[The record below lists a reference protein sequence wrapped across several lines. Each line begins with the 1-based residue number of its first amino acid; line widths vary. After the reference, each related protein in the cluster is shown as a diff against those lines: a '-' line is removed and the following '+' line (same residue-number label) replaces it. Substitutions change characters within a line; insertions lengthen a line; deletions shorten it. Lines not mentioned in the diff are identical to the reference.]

1 MLETKNPFHGQEFN
15 GLEKSIQVGRDE
27 YIQIFADKL
36 REVVGLSQS
45 GKKVFGILYDQYL
58 RQNKEAVMM
67 TFEDRYPFKKSTY
80 YSGIKDLL
88 AKQVIAKSKYRD
100 MYYINPAYVQNSLT
114 YTVKYHI
121 AD

>member
-45 GKKVFGILYDQYL
+45 GKKVFSIMYDQYL
-58 RQNKEAVMM
+58 HQNNETVMLV
-67 TFEDRYPFKKSTY
+67 FEDSYPFKKSTY
-80 YSGIKDLL
+80 YSGLKNLL
-88 AKQVIAKSKYRD
+88 EMNVIAKSKYRD
-100 MYYINPAYVQNSLT
+100 MYYINPAYVQRGLT

-121 AD
+121 AN